1 MFGKINLKLYFNSLH
16 CFDLAFYFQKD
27 FENLIRQTW
36 WNRGL
41 NIEKQGRV
49 VGYFDWFGAG
59 FSLTI
64 KQGLHMATLRRLM
77 PRLVADV
84 FV

>member
-1 MFGKINLKLYFNSLH
+1 MFGKINLKLYFDSLH

-27 FENLIRQTW
+27 FENMVGGIGR
-36 WNRGL
+36 NRYLKIGR
-41 NIEKQGRV
+41 QGRA

>member
-1 MFGKINLKLYFNSLH
+1 MIQRIGRK
-16 CFDLAFYFQKD
+16 
-27 FENLIRQTW
+27 
-36 WNRGL
+36 RGL
-41 NIEKQGRV
+41 KIGKQGRA

-84 FV
+84 FVLFRGIVRMCLSRLFVHKKN

>member
-1 MFGKINLKLYFNSLH
+1 M
-16 CFDLAFYFQKD
+16 
-27 FENLIRQTW
+27 
-36 WNRGL
+36 
-41 NIEKQGRV
+41 NIEKQGRA

>member
-1 MFGKINLKLYFNSLH
+1 MFGKVNLKLYFDSLH